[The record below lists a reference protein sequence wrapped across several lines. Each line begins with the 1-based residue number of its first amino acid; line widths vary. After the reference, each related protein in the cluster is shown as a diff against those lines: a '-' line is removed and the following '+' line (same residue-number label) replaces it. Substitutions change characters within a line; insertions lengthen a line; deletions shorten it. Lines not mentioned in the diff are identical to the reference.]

1 MGRGRHRG
9 GSRRSLPC
17 PGLASG
23 GREEPRTPFLSFPP
37 HTSSLGKSVPV
48 SELPAL
54 AESWRPRLCCPPCSS
69 ACCCCCCC
77 RPREGPIVGSG
88 CRVGEG
94 LGGRLGRRHEGLC
107 PAKEDLGTGAFQ
119 HLLLR
124 PQHCE
129 DSGSSQTMA
138 LPPLYPALG
147 PAMGVEG
154 SLHLSILH
162 SPNPEPHGHVVH
174 TQVTGAQ
181 S

>member
-1 MGRGRHRG
+1 M
-9 GSRRSLPC
+9 PC
-17 PGLASG
+17 PGLAGG

-69 ACCCCCCC
+69 VCCCCCC

-94 LGGRLGRRHEGLC
+94 LGGGHGRRHEELC

>member
-1 MGRGRHRG
+1 MRGCVQL
-9 GSRRSLPC
+9 RRTWEL
-17 PGLASG
+17 
-23 GREEPRTPFLSFPP
+23 EPFG
-37 HTSSLGKSVPV
+37 TS
-48 SELPAL
+48 
-54 AESWRPRLCCPPCSS
+54 CSDPS
-69 ACCCCCCC
+69 
-77 RPREGPIVGSG
+77 
-88 CRVGEG
+88 
-94 LGGRLGRRHEGLC
+94 
-107 PAKEDLGTGAFQ
+107 T
-119 HLLLR
+119 
-124 PQHCE
+124 E